1 MLKDDI
7 AKAIGVETYTVDNSV
22 NLWLDCY
29 HGESYWLKE
38 KYYRN
43 NLNSIDDVQSLN
55 LCATIPSELA
65 RLTVM
70 EMTSSV
76 DSEAINNY
84 YQPFLKK
91 IRTFVEYGL
100 ALGGIVVKPYVEDVA
115 NKELGID
122 IVTADKFLILGFT
135 SFGAINHIVFFDRI
149 KKYDKKGTPVFF
161 TRLEE
166 HIIGNKY
173 TINNTAY
180 ISNKAEKLGN
190 QTRLEVIEEWE
201 NIKESVVLEDRT
213 KPLFAYFKNP
223 QANNLDLSSQEGI
236 SCFARALSLIQDAD
250 EQYQRL
256 MWEFKGSELAIDADI
271 TVFKESGE
279 IPEGKE
285 RLFRNMGIDLS
296 DGKDSFYNVFS
307 PDIRDKS
314 LLNGLNDIIRSIEF
328 ACGLAYGTISET
340 EYSAKTATEIKMSQ
354 QRSYSTVIDI
364 QNELKDTLEEFAQ
377 IIEYWLLKL
386 KIPVEKDWG
395 ISFDF
400 DDSLV
405 VDSTE
410 EQKIRLQEVAAGI
423 TSPEY
428 YLKWRY
434 GATGEVIEDMMPK
447 FNESFND
454 VAEEE

>member
-1 MLKDDI
+1 MLRDDI
-7 AKAIGVETYTVDNSV
+7 ADAMGVESYTADNSV

-29 HGESYWLKE
+29 HGESYWIKE
-38 KYYRN
+38 KYLRN
-43 NLNSIDDVQSLN
+43 NAKSIDDIQSLN

-70 EMTSSV
+70 EMVSSV
-76 DSEAINNY
+76 DSEAIDY
-84 YQPFLKK
+84 YYKPFLKK

-100 ALGGIVVKPYVEDVA
+100 ALGGIIVKPYVEDVV
-115 NKELGID
+115 NKRLGVD
-122 IVTADKFLILGFT
+122 MVTADKFLILGFT
-135 SFGAINHIVFFDRI
+135 SFGKVNHIVFIDRV
-149 KKYDKKGTPVFF
+149 KKYDKKGNPIFF

-166 HIIGNKY
+166 HIIDNTY

-180 ISNKAEKLGN
+180 LSNRSETLGN
-190 QTRLEVIEEWE
+190 QTRLDIIPEWE
-201 NIKESVVLEDRT
+201 NIQETITLEDRN

-223 QANNLDLSSQEGI
+223 QANNLDLDNQEGI

-271 TVFKESGE
+271 TLFKKSGE

-285 RLFRNMGIDLS
+285 RLFRNMGLDQ
-296 DGKDSFYNVFS
+296 DNGRDSFYNVFS

-354 QRSYSTVIDI
+354 QRSYSTVVDI
-364 QNELKDTLEEFAQ
+364 QNELKDTLEEFAE

-386 KIPVEKDWG
+386 KVPVEASWG
-395 ISFDF
+395 VSFDF

-434 GATGEVIEDMMPK
+434 GATGEEIEDMMPK